1 MRENWDDMRIFLA
14 VGRGDSLSSAGRV
27 LRMDPATVGRRVAR
41 LEETLGQ
48 TLFAKS
54 PQGYALTEAGTRLL
68 RHAEEAEQA
77 LGLGAQAVRG
87 AGEGMSGQIRI
98 GAPDGCANF
107 LLPQVCAEI
116 GAQNPDLEIQIV
128 ALPRIVNL
136 SRREADLA
144 IGVSAPTA
152 GRLVVQKLADYKLHL
167 AASEDYLARHPPIRS
182 RADLKGHRIVGYIPD
197 MIFDKELDYLADLGL
212 DRVGLASNSVSVQFH
227 WLRQGAGV
235 GIVHDFA
242 LPAASGLTRIL
253 PAEVELIRSFY
264 LVRHADDRRVGR
276 LNTFAEA
283 LARGIRRELARL
295 EGLT

>member
-41 LEETLGQ
+41 LEEALGQ

-167 AASEDYLARHPPIRS
+167 AASKDYLARHPPIRS

-212 DRVGLASNSVSVQFH
+212 DRVGLASNSVSVQ
-227 WLRQGAGV
+227 
-235 GIVHDFA
+235 VH
-242 LPAASGLTRIL
+242 
-253 PAEVELIRSFY
+253 
-264 LVRHADDRRVGR
+264 
-276 LNTFAEA
+276 
-283 LARGIRRELARL
+283 
-295 EGLT
+295 

>member
-253 PAEVELIRSFY
+253 PAKVELIRSFY

>member
-41 LEETLGQ
+41 LEEALGQ

-167 AASEDYLARHPPIRS
+167 AASKDYLERHPPIRS

-253 PAEVELIRSFY
+253 PVEVELIRSFY

>member
-167 AASEDYLARHPPIRS
+167 AASKDYLERHPPIRS
-182 RADLKGHRIVGYIPD
+182 RTDLKGHRIVGYIPD

>member
-167 AASEDYLARHPPIRS
+167 AASEDYLERHPPIRS

-253 PAEVELIRSFY
+253 PAKVELIRSFY

>member
-41 LEETLGQ
+41 LEEALGQ

-167 AASEDYLARHPPIRS
+167 AASKDYLARHPPIRS

-227 WLRQGAGV
+227 WLRLGAGV

>member
-167 AASEDYLARHPPIRS
+167 AASEDYLERHPPIRS
-182 RADLKGHRIVGYIPD
+182 RTDLKGHRIVGYIPD